1 MMQKQLFNGKRILVV
16 DDETVVLQ
24 TLDLIFRSRG
34 FEVRTAGSA
43 EEALEKISD
52 WRPDI
57 AVLDVILPGMNGLDL
72 AVLLAQQI
80 PQCRIVHLSGQPHS
94 AELRDQAALE
104 GHPFEIL
111 AKPMHPEMLLG
122 HVAGLLELSGTT

>member
-94 AELRDQAALE
+94 AELRD
-104 GHPFEIL
+104 
-111 AKPMHPEMLLG
+111 
-122 HVAGLLELSGTT
+122 